1 MGKEPKENLKTMSLG
16 EHLEELRYRLI
27 RALAGACLGLVA
39 CLFFGRYLMRII
51 ARPYEIAMKIA
62 GLEPEFIAIQPP
74 EKFLV
79 YIKTCL
85 VFGLV
90 ISAPW
95 VFYHIWAFISSG
107 LYRHERKLIYVVAPA
122 SALLFMAGAV
132 FFMVVIAPMAMLFFI
147 KFNTGID
154 FVRFSSTLQNYIN
167 LVLSLTL
174 IFALAFQMPIA
185 IVFAERMGLVSIE
198 TLTSGRRYVILGLVI
213 TAAVATPP
221 DVISQIA
228 LAIPLYVLFEGSIL
242 ICRFLRRRKK

>member
-1 MGKEPKENLKTMSLG
+1 MGKEKHENLKTMSLG

-27 RALAGACLGLVA
+27 RAIAGAGVGLVA
-39 CLFFGRYLMRII
+39 CLFFGRYLMRVI
-51 ARPYEIAMKIA
+51 AKPYEVAMKIA

-90 ISAPW
+90 ISSPW

-107 LYRHERKLIYVVAPA
+107 LYRHERKFIYVVAPA
-122 SALLFMAGAV
+122 SALLFMTGAV

-147 KFNTGID
+147 KFDTGID
-154 FVRFSSTLQNYIN
+154 FVRFSSTLQNYVN

-174 IFALAFQMPIA
+174 IFAVAFQMPIA
-185 IVFAERMGLVSIE
+185 IVFAERMGLVSIQ
-198 TLTSGRRYVILGLVI
+198 TLTSVRRYVILGLVI
-213 TAAVATPP
+213 AAAIATPP

-228 LAIPLYVLFEGSIL
+228 LAVPLYVLFEGSIVV
-242 ICRFLRRRKK
+242 CRFLRRRKK

>member
-1 MGKEPKENLKTMSLG
+1 MSKEKQEHLKTMSLG

-27 RALAGACLGLVA
+27 RAIAGAGVGLVV
-39 CLFFGRYLMRII
+39 CLFFGRYLMRVI
-51 ARPYEIAMKIA
+51 AKPYEVAMKTA

-74 EKFLV
+74 EQFLV

-95 VFYHIWAFISSG
+95 VFYHIWAFVSSG
-107 LYRHERKLIYVVAPA
+107 LYRHERKFIYAVAPA
-122 SALLFMAGAV
+122 SALLFMAGAL

-147 KFNTGID
+147 KFDTGID
-154 FVRFSSTLQNYIN
+154 FVRFSSTLQNYVN

-174 IFALAFQMPIA
+174 IFAVAFQMPIA
-185 IVFAERMGLVSIE
+185 IVFAERMGLVSIQ
-198 TLTSGRRYVILGLVI
+198 TLTSVRRYVILGLVI
-213 TAAVATPP
+213 TAAIATPP

-228 LAIPLYVLFEGSIL
+228 LAVPLYVLFEGSIVV
-242 ICRFLRRRKK
+242 CRFLRRRKK